1 MVENIVTR
9 IMMMT
14 FLFTQLYG
22 LNRNTYGYG
31 SGKKKSGPMEKEHVW
46 LWVRKEKNGPMEK
59 EHVCLWGWKEEKRS
73 DGKGTCMAMGPVR
86 GVAVRWAGRMGSN
99 GNA

>member
-22 LNRNTYGYG
+22 LNQLALHEVPESQGYG
-31 SGKKKSGPMEKEHVW
+31 KIASASF
-46 LWVRKEKNGPMEK
+46 
-59 EHVCLWGWKEEKRS
+59 
-73 DGKGTCMAMGPVR
+73 A
-86 GVAVRWAGRMGSN
+86 
-99 GNA
+99 

>member
-1 MVENIVTR
+1 
-9 IMMMT
+9 
-14 FLFTQLYG
+14 
-22 LNRNTYGYG
+22 
-31 SGKKKSGPMEKEHVW
+31 
-46 LWVRKEKNGPMEK
+46 MEK